1 MTNKAHSANVLA
13 INRAKRALNDNLKT
27 RKAVGYSIHQLIK
40 ARNNAQTEFEKR
52 EYTNVIN
59 TIYDYVYRPLMESIS
74 NNMETIKSSKRWAK
88 ECQRNY
94 DKYNWLKKGTEIQF
108 NHNGEPKYGYILSP
122 LNINEYNENKY
133 KYDRCWICVMIM
145 KPKKNLFGKTKL
157 VEEKVASVTLN
168 EICGYYNGNNYIIL
182 K

>member
-59 TIYDYVYRPLMESIS
+59 TIYDYVYRPLMES
-74 NNMETIKSSKRWAK
+74 
-88 ECQRNY
+88 
-94 DKYNWLKKGTEIQF
+94 
-108 NHNGEPKYGYILSP
+108 
-122 LNINEYNENKY
+122 
-133 KYDRCWICVMIM
+133 
-145 KPKKNLFGKTKL
+145 
-157 VEEKVASVTLN
+157 
-168 EICGYYNGNNYIIL
+168 
-182 K
+182 